1 MKQCSREQWRAEG
14 LRDGAIHKS
23 GQGETCELLRER
35 YLSDSKVRG
44 NWLLLQEVRLCGRVR
59 SLLFH
64 LN

>member
-1 MKQCSREQWRAEG
+1 MVPSISQAKEKR
-14 LRDGAIHKS
+14 
-23 GQGETCELLRER
+23 ELLRER

-44 NWLLLQEVRLCGRVR
+44 NWLLLQEVRLCRRVR